1 MSSSNLH
8 IDRRAVVALVL
19 LFIVSLPA
27 VTPRIYAADEIEY
40 FAFLRS
46 LWFDRDL
53 SFDNEYRH
61 FVEAGVAGP
70 DFAETFLEL
79 QTETGRRVN
88 FGTIGC
94 AILWAPFY
102 AVGDLAA
109 RILNGLGYPVAV
121 DGYSRPYVAAVCYG
135 SALYGFLALLLSLR
149 VVGQMGLPVAG
160 DGRHGVKEAAPAL
173 VVWAGTPLL
182 FYMYVAPP
190 FSHAVSA
197 FAVAAFV
204 TTWLSVRRDWPVGGL
219 AKLGALAALM
229 AMVREQDLFFV
240 VGPAADLAW
249 AAWARVRARPHGG
262 ANLSPVRGLVGV
274 IAGAGAFVLVYAPQ
288 AVAYLVLNGRLGPSQ
303 LVARKMN
310 WAAPHALQVLADPAH
325 GLLLWTPLAAVALAG
340 LAVLV
345 WRPGESRRLAV
356 CMLLMAAAQV
366 YVAGSVESWTVAGAF
381 GQRRFVALTVLLVA
395 GLGVLSATLRGG
407 ALRGALAVAV
417 ALAIWWNLG
426 LTVQFGSGLMDR
438 QRLQLARNAYT
449 NFVTL
454 PRALPDLAWRY
465 LFDRG
470 SFYKHGPASPR

>member
-1 MSSSNLH
+1 MSSSSLR

-61 FVEAGVAGP
+61 FVDSGVAGP
-70 DFAETFLEL
+70 DFAGTFLER
-79 QTETGRRVN
+79 QTETGRRIN
-88 FGTIGC
+88 FGTMGC

-102 AVGDLAA
+102 AVGDRAA
-109 RILNGLGYPVAV
+109 RALNGLGYSVAV

-135 SALYGFLALLLSLR
+135 SAVYGFLALLLSL
-149 VVGQMGLPVAG
+149 VVVRQTGLAVRG
-160 DGRHGVKEAAPAL
+160 SGRSGVMEAAPAIA
-173 VVWAGTPLL
+173 VWMGTPLL

-190 FSHAVSA
+190 FSHAASA

-204 TTWLSVRRDWPVGGL
+204 ATWLSVRRRWSIAGF
-219 AKLGALAALM
+219 ATLGALGALM
-229 AMVREQDLFFV
+229 TMIREQDLFFV
-240 VGPAADLAW
+240 VGPAADVAW
-249 AAWARVRARPHGG
+249 AAWARVRARSQSG
-262 ANLSPVRGLVGV
+262 ANLTPVGAL
-274 IAGAGAFVLVYAPQ
+274 AGALAAAGTFVLVYTPQ

-310 WAAPHALQVLADPAH
+310 WAAPHAFQVLADPAH
-325 GLLLWTPLAAVALAG
+325 GLLFWTPLAALAIAG
-340 LAVLV
+340 LAALL
-345 WRPGESRRLAV
+345 WRPGEPRRLAV
-356 CMLLMAAAQV
+356 CMLLMVAAQV

-395 GLGVLSATLRGG
+395 GLG
-407 ALRGALAVAV
+407 ALAALPRRGAPRLALAAAVVLAV
-417 ALAIWWNLG
+417 WWNLG
-426 LTVQFGSGLMDR
+426 LTVQFGSGLMNR
-438 QRLQLARNAYT
+438 QRLELARNAYT
-449 NFVTL
+449 SFVAL
-454 PRALPDLAWRY
+454 PRALPNLAWRY

-470 SFYKHGPASPR
+470 SFSERQPASPR